1 MKPLSPSHQAFGRAI
16 RELRL
21 ERGISQE
28 ELAHRA
34 GIDRSYMGGVER
46 GERNA
51 SLKNILRVAGALE
64 IPPGKLFARFD
75 QLSSKR

>member
-1 MKPLSPSHQAFGRAI
+1 MKPLSPAHQAFGRAI

-34 GIDRSYMGGVER
+34 DIDRSYMGGVER

-51 SLKNILRVAGALE
+51 SLKNILRVASALD
-64 IPPGKLFARFD
+64 IPPARLFARFD
-75 QLSSKR
+75 ELFGD